1 MNPPTKGHERLVTK
15 VVETA
20 KKVGG
25 DHAVYLSHTC
35 KAPTDPL
42 EWNFKR
48 RVCESA
54 FKGVNISKDE
64 SIRNPFIALESFI
77 GKYDRA
83 IFVVG
88 SDQLPEFTQRMLPYG
103 EQWGIDLEII
113 SAGTR
118 IDEADDVSGMSGT
131 KMRQYARDNNVE
143 KFYSGLPESLNE
155 NLKSHVLRN
164 TKKGLKRPNK

>member
-1 MNPPTKGHERLVTK
+1 MNPPTKGHERLVKK

-20 KKVGG
+20 KKIGG
-25 DHAVYLSHTC
+25 DHAVYLSHTHR
-35 KAPTDPL
+35 APTDPL

-48 RVCESA
+48 RVCENA

-103 EQWGIDLEII
+103 PLWGIDLEII
-113 SAGTR
+113 SAGER
-118 IDEADDVSGMSGT
+118 LAESRGIAGMSST
-131 KMRQYARDNNVE
+131 KMRQYALENNKE
-143 KFYSGLPESLNE
+143 KFYEGLAGNLSASLKK
-155 NLKSHVLRN
+155 LVLSN
-164 TKKGLKRPNK
+164 TQKGMKKPK